1 MANNKYQNVRCDD
14 LITFDD
20 LNFSKRFQR
29 KVSFFP
35 TLVHDGVEIAAWTDE
50 GKNLVDIMVE
60 MLLEYEIDL
69 GVLFLENEIKVILV
83 MDDGQVMTYTKD
95 RNLVKEGELEEVITV
110 SGIHKVILA
119 EKYLISGMRIISNRQ
134 LEI

>member
-1 MANNKYQNVRCDD
+1 M
-14 LITFDD
+14 ITFDD
-20 LNFSKRFQR
+20 LNIKKRFQR

-83 MDDGQVMTYTKD
+83 MDDGQAMTYTKD

-119 EKYLISGMRIISNRQ
+119 EKYLISGMRIISNIQ

>member
-1 MANNKYQNVRCDD
+1 M
-14 LITFDD
+14 ITFDD

-50 GKNLVDIMVE
+50 GKSLVDIMVE

-69 GVLFLENEIKVILV
+69 GILFLENEIKVILV

-134 LEI
+134 LEV

>member
-14 LITFDD
+14 LMTFDD

>member
-1 MANNKYQNVRCDD
+1 M
-14 LITFDD
+14 ITFDD
-20 LNFSKRFQR
+20 LNFSKRFQK

-50 GKNLVDIMVE
+50 GKSLVDIMVE

>member
-1 MANNKYQNVRCDD
+1 M
-14 LITFDD
+14 ITFDD

-50 GKNLVDIMVE
+50 GKSLVDIMVE
-60 MLLEYEIDL
+60 MLLEYEIDF

>member
-1 MANNKYQNVRCDD
+1 M
-14 LITFDD
+14 ITFDD

-50 GKNLVDIMVE
+50 GKSLVDIMVE

-110 SGIHKVILA
+110 SGIHKAILA

>member
-1 MANNKYQNVRCDD
+1 MIN
-14 LITFDD
+14 FDD

>member
-1 MANNKYQNVRCDD
+1 M
-14 LITFDD
+14 ITFDD

-50 GKNLVDIMVE
+50 GKKLVDIMVE

>member
-1 MANNKYQNVRCDD
+1 M
-14 LITFDD
+14 ITFDD

-83 MDDGQVMTYTKD
+83 MDDDEVMTYTKD

>member
-1 MANNKYQNVRCDD
+1 M
-14 LITFDD
+14 ITFDD

-50 GKNLVDIMVE
+50 GKSLVDIMVE

-69 GVLFLENEIKVILV
+69 GVLFSENEIKVILV

-119 EKYLISGMRIISNRQ
+119 EKYLISGIRIISNRQ
-134 LEI
+134 LEV

>member
-1 MANNKYQNVRCDD
+1 M
-14 LITFDD
+14 ITFDD

-83 MDDGQVMTYTKD
+83 MDDGQAMTYTKD

>member
-1 MANNKYQNVRCDD
+1 M
-14 LITFDD
+14 ITFDD

-50 GKNLVDIMVE
+50 GKSLVDIMVE

>member
-1 MANNKYQNVRCDD
+1 M
-14 LITFDD
+14 ITFDD

-35 TLVHDGVEIAAWTDE
+35 TLVHNGVEIAAWTDE
-50 GKNLVDIMVE
+50 GKSLVDIMVE

-69 GVLFLENEIKVILV
+69 GILFSENEIKVILV

-119 EKYLISGMRIISNRQ
+119 EKYLISGIRIISNRQ
-134 LEI
+134 LEV

>member
-1 MANNKYQNVRCDD
+1 

-69 GVLFLENEIKVILV
+69 GILFLENEIKVILV

-134 LEI
+134 LEV

>member
-1 MANNKYQNVRCDD
+1 M
-14 LITFDD
+14 ITFDD

-50 GKNLVDIMVE
+50 GKSLVDIMVE

-69 GVLFLENEIKVILV
+69 GVLFSENEIKVILV

>member
-1 MANNKYQNVRCDD
+1 M
-14 LITFDD
+14 ITFDD

-69 GVLFLENEIKVILV
+69 GVLFLENEINWLIGKVI
-83 MDDGQVMTYTKD
+83 
-95 RNLVKEGELEEVITV
+95 
-110 SGIHKVILA
+110 
-119 EKYLISGMRIISNRQ
+119 
-134 LEI
+134 

>member
-1 MANNKYQNVRCDD
+1 M
-14 LITFDD
+14 ITFDD

-69 GVLFLENEIKVILV
+69 GVLFSENEIKVILV

>member
-1 MANNKYQNVRCDD
+1 

-50 GKNLVDIMVE
+50 GKSLVDIMVE

-83 MDDGQVMTYTKD
+83 MDDGQIMTYTKD
-95 RNLVKEGELEEVITV
+95 KNLVKEGELEEVITV

-119 EKYLISGMRIISNRQ
+119 EKYLISGIRIISNRQ
-134 LEI
+134 LEV

>member
-1 MANNKYQNVRCDD
+1 

-69 GVLFLENEIKVILV
+69 GILFLENEIKVILV
-83 MDDGQVMTYTKD
+83 MDDGQIMTYTKD
-95 RNLVKEGELEEVITV
+95 KNLVKEGELEEVITV

-119 EKYLISGMRIISNRQ
+119 EKYLISGIRIISNRQ
-134 LEI
+134 LEV

>member
-1 MANNKYQNVRCDD
+1 M
-14 LITFDD
+14 ITFDD

>member
-1 MANNKYQNVRCDD
+1 M
-14 LITFDD
+14 ITFDD

-50 GKNLVDIMVE
+50 GKSLVDIMVE

-69 GVLFLENEIKVILV
+69 GILFSENEIKVILV

-119 EKYLISGMRIISNRQ
+119 EKYLISGIRIISNRQ
-134 LEI
+134 LEV

>member
-1 MANNKYQNVRCDD
+1 M
-14 LITFDD
+14 ITFDD

-50 GKNLVDIMVE
+50 GKSLVDIMVE

-83 MDDGQVMTYTKD
+83 MDDSQVMTYTKD
-95 RNLVKEGELEEVITV
+95 KNLVKEGELEEVITV

-134 LEI
+134 LEV

>member
-1 MANNKYQNVRCDD
+1 M
-14 LITFDD
+14 ITFDD

-50 GKNLVDIMVE
+50 GKSLVDIMVE

-110 SGIHKVILA
+110 SGIHKVMLA

>member
-1 MANNKYQNVRCDD
+1 M
-14 LITFDD
+14 ITFDD

-50 GKNLVDIMVE
+50 GKSLVDIMVE

-69 GVLFLENEIKVILV
+69 GVLFSENEIKVILV

-110 SGIHKVILA
+110 SGIHKVMLA

-134 LEI
+134 LEV

>member
-1 MANNKYQNVRCDD
+1 M
-14 LITFDD
+14 ITFDD

-35 TLVHDGVEIAAWTDE
+35 TLVHDGVEIAAWADE
-50 GKNLVDIMVE
+50 GKSLVDIMVE

-69 GVLFLENEIKVILV
+69 GVLFSENEIKVILV

-119 EKYLISGMRIISNRQ
+119 EKYLISGIRIISNRQ
-134 LEI
+134 LEV

>member
-1 MANNKYQNVRCDD
+1 M
-14 LITFDD
+14 ITFDD

-35 TLVHDGVEIAAWTDE
+35 TLVHDGVEVAAWTDE

>member
-1 MANNKYQNVRCDD
+1 M
-14 LITFDD
+14 ITFDD

-50 GKNLVDIMVE
+50 GKSLVDIMVE

-69 GVLFLENEIKVILV
+69 GILFSENEIKVILV
-83 MDDGQVMTYTKD
+83 MDNG
-95 RNLVKEGELEEVITV
+95 
-110 SGIHKVILA
+110 
-119 EKYLISGMRIISNRQ
+119 
-134 LEI
+134 

>member
-1 MANNKYQNVRCDD
+1 M
-14 LITFDD
+14 ITFDD

-50 GKNLVDIMVE
+50 GKSLVDIMVE

-134 LEI
+134 LEV

>member
-1 MANNKYQNVRCDD
+1 M
-14 LITFDD
+14 ITFDD

-69 GVLFLENEIKVILV
+69 GILFLENEIKVILV
-83 MDDGQVMTYTKD
+83 MDDGQIMTYTKD
-95 RNLVKEGELEEVITV
+95 KNLVKEGELEEVITV

>member
-1 MANNKYQNVRCDD
+1 

-50 GKNLVDIMVE
+50 GKSLVDIMVE

-134 LEI
+134 LEV

>member
-1 MANNKYQNVRCDD
+1 

-35 TLVHDGVEIAAWTDE
+35 TLVHNGVEIAAWTDE

-69 GVLFLENEIKVILV
+69 GILFLENEIKVILV
-83 MDDGQVMTYTKD
+83 MDDGQIMTYTKD
-95 RNLVKEGELEEVITV
+95 KNLVKEGELEEVITV

-134 LEI
+134 LEV